1 MATWSRE
8 FTDAGVFVA
17 AFRANGLV
25 TLTTDFGLREPFV
38 GIMKGVMLAHA
49 AQLKFIDMAHDVS
62 AFQPVEAGF
71 WLAGALRY
79 FPAGTLHMA
88 VVDPG
93 VGTQRALLVALANEQ
108 ALLAPD
114 NGLLA
119 PLAARKKIDRIIRI
133 DNTQLV
139 QYGVSDVSATF
150 HGRDVFAPLAAAIAS
165 GRCEPADLGS
175 EVDTIDLSGWPATA
189 QRADG
194 GISGVIV
201 AVDRFGNLI
210 SNISA
215 AQVVALVNPTVHI
228 GGMRLPLRRTYG
240 DAPPGEYLG
249 LINSFE
255 VLEVARSRG
264 NAAGGLNLA
273 VGAAISAVSGGLGVQ
288 FRRS

>member
-1 MATWSRE
+1 
-8 FTDAGVFVA
+8 VA
-17 AFRANGLV
+17 AFRANGIV

-93 VGTQRALLVALANEQ
+93 VGTARGLVVALAHEQ

-119 PLAARKKIDRIIRI
+119 PLAARMTIDQVIRI
-133 DNTQLV
+133 DSTRLV

-165 GRCEPADLGS
+165 GRCDPVDLGS
-175 EVDTIDLSGWPATA
+175 EVDDIDRSGWPATTD
-189 QRADG
+189 RVDG
-194 GISGVIV
+194 GVSGVIV

-215 AQVVALVNPTVHI
+215 AQVVALASPTIHI

-240 DAPPGEYLG
+240 DSPPGEYAG

-264 NAAGGLNLA
+264 NAAAGLDLA
-273 VGAAISAVSGGLGVQ
+273 VGAAISAVPGALGAQ

>member
-1 MATWSRE
+1 M
-8 FTDAGVFVA
+8 A

-49 AQLKFIDMAHDVS
+49 AQLRFIDMAHDVS

-79 FPAGTLHMA
+79 FPAGTVHVA

-93 VGTQRALLVALANEQ
+93 VGTPRALLVALAGDQ
-108 ALLAPD
+108 AILAPD

-119 PLAARKKIDRIIRI
+119 PLATRRKIERLIRI
-133 DNTQLV
+133 DLARLV
-139 QYGVSDVSATF
+139 QFGVSDVSATF
-150 HGRDVFAPLAAAIAS
+150 HGRDVFAPVAAAIAS
-165 GRCEPADLGS
+165 GRCDPLDLGQ
-175 EVDTIDLSGWPATA
+175 EVDSIDLSGWPSISP
-189 QRADG
+189 RADG
-194 GISGVIV
+194 GVAGVVV

-210 SNISA
+210 SNIEA
-215 AQVVALVNPTVHI
+215 ATVVALANPTVHI

-240 DAPPGEYLG
+240 DSAAGEYLG

-264 NAAGGLNLA
+264 NAAAGLNLA
-273 VGAAISAVSGGLGVQ
+273 VGAPISAVPTVPGAQ

>member
-1 MATWSRE
+1 M
-8 FTDAGVFVA
+8 A

-38 GIMKGVMLAHA
+38 GIMKGVMLAHST
-49 AQLKFIDMAHDVS
+49 QLRFIDMAHDVS

-79 FPAGTLHMA
+79 FPAGTVHVA

-93 VGTQRALLVALANEQ
+93 VGTPRALLIALANEQ
-108 ALLAPD
+108 AVLAPD

-119 PLAARKKIDRIIRI
+119 PLLRRRPVERIIRI
-133 DNTQLV
+133 DATRLV
-139 QYGVSDVSATF
+139 QFGVSDVSATF
-150 HGRDVFAPLAAAIAS
+150 HGRDIFAPVAAAIAS
-165 GRCEPADLGS
+165 GRCDPADLGS
-175 EVDTIDLSGWPATA
+175 EVETVDVSGWPETTE
-189 QRADG
+189 RADG
-194 GISGVIV
+194 GVAGVIV

-210 SNISA
+210 SNIEA
-215 AQVVALVNPTVHI
+215 ASVVALASPTIHV
-228 GGMRLPLRRTYG
+228 GGLRLPLRRTYG
-240 DAPPGEYLG
+240 DAGGGDYLG

-264 NAAGGLNLA
+264 NAAQGLNLG
-273 VGAAISAVSGGLGVQ
+273 VGAPISAVPTLPAGQ

>member
-1 MATWSRE
+1 M
-8 FTDAGVFVA
+8 A

-49 AQLKFIDMAHDVS
+49 AQLKFVDMAHDVS

-79 FPAGTLHMA
+79 FPAGTTHVA

-93 VGTQRALLVALANEQ
+93 VGTPRALLVALSNEQ

-119 PLAARKKIDRIIRI
+119 PLAARGQIERVIRI
-133 DNTQLV
+133 DNTRLV
-139 QYGVSDVSATF
+139 QFGVSDVSATF
-150 HGRDVFAPLAAAIAS
+150 HGRDIFAPLAAAIAS
-165 GRCEPADLGS
+165 GRCDPADLGD
-175 EVDTIDLSGWPATA
+175 EVDAIDQSGWPTTTP
-189 QRADG
+189 RADG
-194 GISGVIV
+194 GVSGVVV

-210 SNISA
+210 SNIGA
-215 AQVVALVNPTVHI
+215 PTVVALTSPTIHI
-228 GGMRLPLRRTYG
+228 GGLRLPLRRTYG
-240 DAPPGEYLG
+240 DAAKGEYLG

-255 VLEVARSRG
+255 VLEVACSRG
-264 NAAGGLNLA
+264 NAAQGLNLG
-273 VGAAISAVSGGLGVQ
+273 VGAPISAVPAVPGAQ

>member
-1 MATWSRE
+1 
-8 FTDAGVFVA
+8 VA
-17 AFRANGLV
+17 AFRANGIV

-49 AQLKFIDMAHDVS
+49 AHLRFIDMAHDVS

-93 VGTQRALLVALANEQ
+93 VGTPRALLVAQSSEQ
-108 ALLAPD
+108 ALLVPD

-119 PLAARKKIDRIIRI
+119 PLAVRRRIDRIIRI
-133 DNTQLV
+133 DNTRLV
-139 QYGVSDVSATF
+139 QFGVSDVSATF

-165 GRCEPADLGS
+165 GRCSPADLGE
-175 EVDTIDLSGWPATA
+175 EVDSIDESGWPATSE
-189 QRADG
+189 RADG
-194 GISGVIV
+194 GVSGVIV

-215 AQVVALVNPTVHI
+215 ARVVALSNPTIHI

-240 DAPPGEYLG
+240 EMAAGEYLG

-264 NAAGGLNLA
+264 SAAGGLNLG
-273 VGAAISAVSGGLGVQ
+273 VGAPISAVPALPGAQ

>member
-1 MATWSRE
+1 MA
-8 FTDAGVFVA
+8 G
-17 AFRANGLV
+17 FRANGLI

-38 GIMKGVMLAHA
+38 GIMKGMMLARA
-49 AQLKFIDMAHDVS
+49 SQLRFIDMAHDVS

-79 FPAGTLHMA
+79 FPSGTVHVA

-93 VGTQRALLVALANEQ
+93 VGTPRALLAAMANDQ
-108 ALLAPD
+108 VLLAPD

-119 PLAARKKIDRIIRI
+119 PLAVRRKIDQIIRI
-133 DNTQLV
+133 DLARLV
-139 QYGVSDVSATF
+139 QFGVSDVSATF

-165 GRCEPADLGS
+165 GRCDPGDLG
-175 EVDTIDLSGWPATA
+175 EQVDSLDLSGWPATTT
-189 QRADG
+189 RADG
-194 GISGVIV
+194 GVAGVVV

-210 SNISA
+210 SNIEA
-215 AQVVALVNPTVHI
+215 TTVVALATPTVHI
-228 GGMRLPLRRTYG
+228 GGLRLPLRRTYG
-240 DAPPGEYLG
+240 DAAPGDYLG

-264 NAAGGLNLA
+264 NAAAGLNLA
-273 VGAAISAVSGGLGVQ
+273 VGAPISAVPSLPGAQ

>member
-1 MATWSRE
+1 M
-8 FTDAGVFVA
+8 A
-17 AFRANGLV
+17 AFRANGIV

-38 GIMKGVMLAHA
+38 GIMKGMMLAHA
-49 AQLKFIDMAHDVS
+49 SQLRFIDMAHDVS

-79 FPAGTLHMA
+79 FPAGTVHVA

-93 VGTQRALLVALANEQ
+93 VGTARALLAALANDQ
-108 ALLAPD
+108 VLLAPD

-119 PLAARKKIDRIIRI
+119 PLAVRKKIDRIIRI
-133 DNTQLV
+133 DLARLV

-150 HGRDVFAPLAAAIAS
+150 HGRDVFAPLAAAIAA
-165 GRCEPADLGS
+165 GRCDPVDLGE
-175 EVDTIDLSGWPATA
+175 EVDSLDQSGWPATST
-189 QRADG
+189 RSDG
-194 GISGVIV
+194 GVAGVVV

-210 SNISA
+210 SNIEA
-215 AQVVALVNPTVHI
+215 TAVVALNSPTVHI
-228 GGMRLPLRRTYG
+228 GGLRLPLRRTYG
-240 DAPPGEYLG
+240 DAAAGEYLG

-264 NAAGGLNLA
+264 NAAGGLGLA
-273 VGAAISAVSGGLGVQ
+273 VGAPISAVPAIPGAQ

>member
-1 MATWSRE
+1 
-8 FTDAGVFVA
+8 VA
-17 AFRANGLV
+17 AFRANGIV

-38 GIMKGVMLAHA
+38 GIMKGVMLAHS
-49 AQLKFIDMAHDVS
+49 AQLKFVDMAHDVS

-93 VGTQRALLVALANEQ
+93 VGTARGLVVALANEQ

-119 PLAARKKIDRIIRI
+119 PLAARRKIDQIIRI
-133 DNTQLV
+133 DNTRLV

-150 HGRDVFAPLAAAIAS
+150 HGRDVFAPLAAALAS
-165 GRCEPADLGS
+165 GRCTPTDLGN
-175 EVDTIDLSGWPATA
+175 EVDDIDRSGWPATIV
-189 QRADG
+189 RADG
-194 GISGVIV
+194 GVSGVIV

-215 AQVVALVNPTVHI
+215 SQVVALANPIIHV

-240 DAPPGEYLG
+240 DSPPGEYAG

-264 NAAGGLNLA
+264 NAAAGLELT
-273 VGAAISAVSGGLGVQ
+273 VGAAISAVPGVLGAQ

>member
-1 MATWSRE
+1 M
-8 FTDAGVFVA
+8 A
-17 AFRANGLV
+17 AFRANGLI

-49 AQLKFIDMAHDVS
+49 SQLRFIDMAHDVS

-79 FPAGTLHMA
+79 FPSGTVHVA

-93 VGTQRALLVALANEQ
+93 VGTPRALLAAMANDQ
-108 ALLAPD
+108 VLLAPD

-119 PLAARKKIDRIIRI
+119 PLAVRKKIDCIIRI
-133 DNTQLV
+133 DLARLV
-139 QYGVSDVSATF
+139 QFGVSDVSATF

-165 GRCEPADLGS
+165 GRCDPADLG
-175 EVDTIDLSGWPATA
+175 EPVDGLDLSGWPTTTA
-189 QRADG
+189 RADG
-194 GISGVIV
+194 GVAGVVV

-210 SNISA
+210 SNIDA
-215 AQVVALVNPTVHI
+215 TTVVALATPTVHI
-228 GGMRLPLRRTYG
+228 GGLRVPLRRTYG
-240 DAPPGEYLG
+240 DAAAGEYLG

-264 NAAGGLNLA
+264 NAAAGLGLA
-273 VGAAISAVSGGLGVQ
+273 VGAPISAVPTVPGAQ

>member
-1 MATWSRE
+1 M
-8 FTDAGVFVA
+8 A
-17 AFRANGLV
+17 AFRANGIV

-38 GIMKGVMLAHA
+38 GIMKGMMLTHA
-49 AQLKFIDMAHDVS
+49 AQLRFIDMAHDVS

-79 FPAGTLHMA
+79 FPAGTVHVA

-93 VGTQRALLVALANEQ
+93 VGTPRALLAVLANDQ

-119 PLAARKKIDRIIRI
+119 PLAIRRKIDQIFRI
-133 DNTQLV
+133 DPTRLV

-150 HGRDVFAPLAAAIAS
+150 HGRDVFAPLAAAIAA
-165 GRCEPADLGS
+165 GRCNPADLGD
-175 EVDTIDLSGWPATA
+175 EIDAIDLSGWPATTP
-189 QRADG
+189 RADG
-194 GISGVIV
+194 GIAGVIV

-210 SNISA
+210 SNIEA
-215 AQVVALVNPTVHI
+215 AAVVALSNPTVQVA
-228 GGMRLPLRRTYG
+228 GLKLPLRRTYG
-240 DAPPGEYLG
+240 DAAAGEYLG

-264 NAAGGLNLA
+264 NAARGLDLA
-273 VGAAISAVSGGLGVQ
+273 VGAPISAVPTLPAAQ

>member
-1 MATWSRE
+1 MA
-8 FTDAGVFVA
+8 G
-17 AFRANGLV
+17 FRANGLV

-49 AQLKFIDMAHDVS
+49 SQLRFIDMAHDVS

-79 FPAGTLHMA
+79 FPSGTVHVA

-93 VGTQRALLVALANEQ
+93 VGTPRALLAAMANDQ
-108 ALLAPD
+108 VLLAPD

-119 PLAARKKIDRIIRI
+119 PLAVRRKIDQIIRI
-133 DNTQLV
+133 DLARLV
-139 QYGVSDVSATF
+139 QFGVSDVSATF

-165 GRCEPADLGS
+165 GRCDPMDLG
-175 EVDTIDLSGWPATA
+175 EQVDSLDLSGWPATTT
-189 QRADG
+189 RADG
-194 GISGVIV
+194 GVAGVVV

-210 SNISA
+210 SNIEA
-215 AQVVALVNPTVHI
+215 TAVVALATPTVHI
-228 GGMRLPLRRTYG
+228 GGLRLPLRRTYG
-240 DAPPGEYLG
+240 DAAAGDYLG

-255 VLEVARSRG
+255 VLEVAQSRG
-264 NAAGGLNLA
+264 NAAAGLNLG
-273 VGAAISAVSGGLGVQ
+273 VGAPISAVPSVPGAQ

>member
-1 MATWSRE
+1 M
-8 FTDAGVFVA
+8 A
-17 AFRANGLV
+17 AFRANGII

-49 AQLKFIDMAHDVS
+49 AQLKFIDMAHEVS
-62 AFQPVEAGF
+62 AFQPIEAGF

-93 VGTQRALLVALANEQ
+93 VGTSRGLLVAMANEQ

-119 PLAARKKIDRIIRI
+119 PLAARKKIDRVIRI
-133 DNTQLV
+133 DSTRLL

-165 GRCEPADLGS
+165 GRCDPADLGS
-175 EVDTIDLSGWPATA
+175 EVDDIDLSGWPATVD
-189 QRADG
+189 RADG
-194 GISGVIV
+194 GLSGVIV
-201 AVDRFGNLI
+201 AVDRFGNLV
-210 SNISA
+210 SNIGA
-215 AQVVALVNPTVHI
+215 AQVVALTNPTIHI
-228 GGMRLPLRRTYG
+228 GGLRLPLRRTYG
-240 DAPPGEYLG
+240 DSPAGEYAG

-255 VLEVARSRG
+255 VLEVAQSRG
-264 NAAGGLNLA
+264 NAAAGLNLA
-273 VGAAISAVSGGLGVQ
+273 VGAAISAVPGVLGAQ

>member
-1 MATWSRE
+1 MA
-8 FTDAGVFVA
+8 G
-17 AFRANGLV
+17 FRANGLI

-38 GIMKGVMLAHA
+38 GIMKGMMLARA
-49 AQLKFIDMAHDVS
+49 SQLRFIDMAHDVS

-79 FPAGTLHMA
+79 FPSGTVHVA

-93 VGTQRALLVALANEQ
+93 VGTPRALLAALANDQ
-108 ALLAPD
+108 VLLAPD

-119 PLAARKKIDRIIRI
+119 PLAVRRKIDQIIRI
-133 DNTQLV
+133 DLARLV
-139 QYGVSDVSATF
+139 QFGVSDVSATF

-165 GRCEPADLGS
+165 GRCDPGDLG
-175 EVDTIDLSGWPATA
+175 EQVDSLDLSGWPATTT
-189 QRADG
+189 RADG
-194 GISGVIV
+194 GVAGVVV

-210 SNISA
+210 SNIEA
-215 AQVVALVNPTVHI
+215 TTVVALATPTVHI
-228 GGMRLPLRRTYG
+228 GGLRLPLRRTYG
-240 DAPPGEYLG
+240 DAAPGDYLG

-264 NAAGGLNLA
+264 NAAAGLNLA
-273 VGAAISAVSGGLGVQ
+273 VGAPISAVPSLPGAQ

>member
-1 MATWSRE
+1 MA
-8 FTDAGVFVA
+8 G
-17 AFRANGLV
+17 FRANGIV

-49 AQLKFIDMAHDVS
+49 AQLKFIDMAHEVS
-62 AFQPVEAGF
+62 AFQAIEAGF

-79 FPAGTLHMA
+79 FPAGTLHVA

-93 VGTQRALLVALANEQ
+93 VGTSRGLVVAMSNEQ

-119 PLAARKKIDRIIRI
+119 PLAARKKIDRVVRI
-133 DNTQLV
+133 DSTRLV

-165 GRCEPADLGS
+165 GRCDPADLGS
-175 EVDTIDLSGWPATA
+175 EVDEIDLSGWPATVD
-189 QRADG
+189 RADG
-194 GISGVIV
+194 GVSGEIV

-215 AQVVALVNPTVHI
+215 PQVVALTNPTIHI
-228 GGMRLPLRRTYG
+228 GGLRLPLRRTYG
-240 DAPPGEYLG
+240 DSPAGEYAG

-255 VLEVARSRG
+255 VLEVAQSRG
-264 NAAGGLNLA
+264 NAAAGLNLA
-273 VGAAISAVSGGLGVQ
+273 VGAAISAVPAVLGAQ